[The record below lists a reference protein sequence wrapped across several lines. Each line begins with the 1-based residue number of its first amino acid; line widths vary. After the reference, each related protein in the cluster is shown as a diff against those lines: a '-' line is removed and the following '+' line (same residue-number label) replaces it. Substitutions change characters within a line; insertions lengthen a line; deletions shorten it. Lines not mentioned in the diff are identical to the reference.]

1 MQLHIFQVIFGL
13 AVFLASVQ
21 TEFCQAS
28 EELSN
33 RVAEI
38 TETNA
43 ANDNFSGSVLL
54 AKNNKI
60 IYEKSFGFA
69 DKAKNVAFTDK
80 TASNIAS
87 VGKMFTSVLILQL
100 AEEKKL
106 RLSDSINKFLPN
118 TKIPNADKI
127 TVRHLLTHT
136 SGLGSYMRHADFA
149 KLLKNKVE
157 IDEIIGLIEQQP
169 LVFNE
174 PGARFE
180 YSNSGYIVL
189 GKIIEQM
196 TNKKYSDVL
205 AQKILQPLNLKNTR
219 LEINRAD
226 FRGLAKG
233 HLKPEAA
240 NVWQSNE
247 TQMPTPSA
255 DGGVYTTARDLFV
268 FSQALY
274 GGKLIKPESLELM
287 KNRHA
292 EMSVPGL
299 GKMNYGYA
307 MMIQDYPNNAISTGH
322 NGGTPGYGT
331 EFKQYRVGE
340 DDFTL
345 IVISNYDRRVRG
357 LMLEIQKEI
366 LNETNEKIVRKRA

>member
-1 MQLHIFQVIFGL
+1 MQLHIFHFIFVL
-13 AVFLASVQ
+13 AVVFASVQ
-21 TEFCQAS
+21 AAFCQTDQ
-28 EELSN
+28 ELSK

-38 TETNA
+38 AEAKA

-54 AKNNKI
+54 SKNGKI
-60 IYEKSFGFA
+60 VYEKCFGFA
-69 DKAKNVAFTDK
+69 DRAKNVAFTDK

-106 RLSDSINKFLPN
+106 QVSDSVNKLLPN

-127 TVRHLLTHT
+127 TVHHLLTHT
-136 SGLGSYMRHADFA
+136 SGLGSYMRHAEFA

-169 LVFNE
+169 LVFAE

-189 GKIIEQM
+189 GKIIERL
-196 TNKKYSDVL
+196 TGKRYADVL
-205 AQKILQPLNLKNTR
+205 AEKILKPLNLKNTR
-219 LEINRAD
+219 LEIDRSD

-233 HLKPEAA
+233 HLKPTPTDI
-240 NVWQSNE
+240 WQSNE
-247 TQMPTPSA
+247 MQMPTPSA

-268 FSQALY
+268 FSQTLH
-274 GGKLIKPESLELM
+274 GGKLLKPESLEQM

-307 MMIQDYPNNAISTGH
+307 MMIQDYTNNSTSIGH

-331 EFKQYRVGE
+331 EFKQYRVGQ

-366 LNETNEKIVRKRA
+366 LKEESKKAS